1 MGVSLELTTP
11 ALLFPAISLLLLA
24 YTNRFLTLAGLIR
37 ELHGRYKEG
46 HEDTVLGQI
55 VNLRTRVRLIRAMQ
69 ALGVVSFFGC
79 VFCMFSLFFGLMLV
93 AQGVFALSLLLLMV
107 SLALSVW
114 EIQMSVGALD
124 LQLRDLEAAQRKP

>member
-1 MGVSLELTTP
+1 MSLELTTP

-37 ELHGRYKEG
+37 ELHRRYLDG

-55 VNLRTRVRLIRAMQ
+55 ANLRARVRLIRAMQ
-69 ALGVVSFFGC
+69 ALGVASFFGC
-79 VFCMFSLFFGLMLV
+79 VFCMFLLFFGLMLA
-93 AQGVFALSLLLLMV
+93 AQSVFTLSLLLLMV
-107 SLALSVW
+107 SLGLSVW

-124 LQLRDLEAAQRKP
+124 LQLSDLEAAHKS